1 MPNPNPK
8 TEQLALGR
16 GKRPKLN
23 NETVSMRMSPE
34 TRQILEKIAQS
45 YNCMYGNK
53 PWIAGLLE
61 KIGSG
66 DLIIVPAPNYIAE
79 KSTSKD
85 FSEAVGGQEVCLSSK
100 HAQDISSP

>member
-34 TRQILEKIAQS
+34 TRQNLEKIAQS

-66 DLIIVPAPNYIAE
+66 DLIIVPTPAYISEETSSTEESSEVDAE
-79 KSTSKD
+79 
-85 FSEAVGGQEVCLSSK
+85 
-100 HAQDISSP
+100 